1 MSVVYR
7 AFLIFLLFPFAVI
20 AQQPVSGSNSYQL
33 NLDSLS
39 DEDAALLEMYRDSFL
54 SELADMKMVLRQIRK
69 KPIDTTVALMNAKSH
84 VEISTDVQGPV
95 YANGRNVG
103 LSGAA
108 FFPSILYFHK
118 SGFYASGSLGFYSD
132 SFMRKAAIVP
142 LANLSAGYYKNFFR
156 YWTLSVGYN
165 RSFLM
170 YADSFYSG
178 LLNNSINA
186 SNSYNF
192 WGYVTL
198 TANIAAS
205 WSSNLLRKKTLKL
218 SPMDYRS
225 FQQVTKDYHQAYAV
239 YLNLSLSRN
248 FTFFNVLGAKV
259 FSITPSFST
268 QIGHDNNA
276 FILRNITTQQYQQP
290 PKPGQPP
297 PPPPTLQYNNFFGL
311 LNLQPSLSL
320 DWRIRN
326 LEIYAGCYLAI
337 PFNDYN
343 STTQI
348 RTVNPKKYYPFGQG
362 GVKYLFRV
370 QKIKKPK
377 TAS

>member
-7 AFLIFLLFPFAVI
+7 VFLLLFLLPAAVV
-20 AQQPVSGSNSYQL
+20 AQQPFSGTI

-39 DEDAALLEMYRDSFL
+39 EEDAALLEMYRDSFL
-54 SELADMKMVLRQIRK
+54 SELADMKMVLRQMRK
-69 KPIDTTVALMNAKSH
+69 KPIDTTVALMNTKSH
-84 VEISTDVQGPV
+84 VEITTDVQGPI

-108 FFPSILYFHK
+108 FFPSVLYYHK
-118 SGFYASGSLGFYSD
+118 TGLYAAGALGFYTD
-132 SFMRKAAIVP
+132 SFMRKAAKLPV
-142 LANLSAGYYKNFFR
+142 ASLSAGYYKNFFR
-156 YWTLSVGYN
+156 YWTFSAGYN

-178 LLNNSINA
+178 LLNNSLSI

-198 TANIAAS
+198 TANVAAS
-205 WSSNLLRKKTLKL
+205 WSSNLLRNKLLKL
-218 SPMDYRS
+218 SPVNSRSFKQVTQDYR
-225 FQQVTKDYHQAYAV
+225 QAYAM
-239 YLNLSLSRN
+239 YLHLNLSRN

-259 FSITPSFST
+259 FSITPSFSA
-268 QIGHDNNA
+268 QFGHDNQA
-276 FILRNITTQQYQQP
+276 FILRNITTQQQQQP

-297 PPPPTLQYNNFFGL
+297 PPPSTPTLQYNNFFGL

-343 STTQI
+343 TTTQI

-362 GVKYLFRV
+362 GIKYLFRV

-377 TAS
+377 PAN